1 MDDAQLV
8 LVATASYAS
17 AVGFAEVYDCR
28 VWECIVGTLDEDTI
42 RLTVLAGDK
51 DRSAFLGS
59 HPPPQAIELGF
70 VMRRKGEPYR
80 LAPITGFV
88 DKENTSWE
96 ITYMR
101 EAGG

>member
-1 MDDAQLV
+1 MGDAQLV
-8 LVATASYAS
+8 LVATVSYAG

-28 VWECIVGTLDEDTI
+28 VRECIVGAMDEDTI

-51 DRSAFLGS
+51 DRSSFLSS

-80 LAPITGFV
+80 LAPISGFV
-88 DKENTSWE
+88 DEEHASWE